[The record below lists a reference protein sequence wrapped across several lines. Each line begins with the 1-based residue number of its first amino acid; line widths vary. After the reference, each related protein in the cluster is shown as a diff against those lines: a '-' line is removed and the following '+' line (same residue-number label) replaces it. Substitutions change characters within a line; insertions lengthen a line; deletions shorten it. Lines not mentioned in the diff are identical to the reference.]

1 MTQLE
6 PLIFSQVWVAVA
18 VGMIVIC
25 GAIVQAGLGMGFGL
39 TVAPTL
45 ALLDPALVPGTTLY
59 LGLFTAVLG
68 VVREPR
74 AVVWKEIKVGALGR
88 FIGVCIGALILMQLT
103 DLKTFSLVFGIVV
116 GVAVL
121 MTAIGW
127 HLAFNTGNLLSMSAI
142 SGIMGIITSVG
153 APPMALIYSQRP
165 AQEARPT
172 LAAFFA
178 VGCALSIL
186 GLIIM
191 GWSSWRDLWLAGL
204 MVPGVL
210 LGTAIARRFQDRFDK
225 RYKPA
230 LLGVA
235 GTACLLLIA
244 RGLS

>member
-18 VGMIVIC
+18 VGIIVIC

-59 LGLFTAVLG
+59 LGLFTAVRG

-74 AVVWKEIKVGALGR
+74 AVVRKEIKVGALGR

-127 HLAFNTGNLLSMSAI
+127 HLAFNTGSLLSMSAI

-153 APPMALIYSQRP
+153 APSCGRGKHSMYPS
-165 AQEARPT
+165 PT
-172 LAAFFA
+172 LAMKRAA
-178 VGCALSIL
+178 VSKALMTIIATFKATKTLATDWPML
-186 GLIIM
+186 G
-191 GWSSWRDLWLAGL
+191 WKA
-204 MVPGVL
+204 
-210 LGTAIARRFQDRFDK
+210 ANCQ
-225 RYKPA
+225 
-230 LLGVA
+230 
-235 GTACLLLIA
+235 
-244 RGLS
+244 

>member
-1 MTQLE
+1 ME
-6 PLIFSQVWVAVA
+6 PAHIGRIIDAVLIVR
-18 VGMIVIC
+18 VGAQQAAGVIGDRDNAALMI
-25 GAIVQAGLGMGFGL
+25 GHQE
-39 TVAPTL
+39 
-45 ALLDPALVPGTTLY
+45 PALAGVHRA
-59 LGLFTAVLG
+59 AVIPDE
-68 VVREPR
+68 R
-74 AVVWKEIKVGALGR
+74 I
-88 FIGVCIGALILMQLT
+88 IGVCIGALILMQLT